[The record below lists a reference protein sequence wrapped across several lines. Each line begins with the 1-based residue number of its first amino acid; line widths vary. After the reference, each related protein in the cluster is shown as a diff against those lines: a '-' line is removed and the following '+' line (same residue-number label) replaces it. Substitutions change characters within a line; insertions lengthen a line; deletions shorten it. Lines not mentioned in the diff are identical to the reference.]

1 MKLDEKKLYQI
12 MSEFHMLGDEDYG
25 GQGTFQEAV
34 LVGYIYGIL
43 SESQYSSLRYDDPD
57 RKIFSFGGFNYVV
70 WFEEIISEDADQ
82 DDKLGEFEI
91 RIENVHDEENHDG
104 SDEPILIPVA
114 VEGPYTDDEI
124 RSFLENGDL

>member
-43 SESQYSSLRYDDPD
+43 SESQYSNLRYDDPD

-70 WFEEIISEDADQ
+70 WFEEIISEDAGQEDT
-82 DDKLGEFEI
+82 LGEYEI
-91 RIENVHDEENHDG
+91 RI
-104 SDEPILIPVA
+104 
-114 VEGPYTDDEI
+114 
-124 RSFLENGDL
+124 

>member
-1 MKLDEKKLYQI
+1 MKLDERKLYQI

-43 SESQYSSLRYDDPD
+43 SESQYSVLKDDEPD

-70 WFEEIISEDADQ
+70 WFEEIISETDE
-82 DDKLGEFEI
+82 KENPIGEYEI
-91 RIENVHDEENHDG
+91 RIEDIHEEPDPDPDEV
-104 SDEPILIPVA
+104 PIMIPVA
-114 VEGPYTDDEI
+114 VEGPYSDEDI
-124 RSFLENGDL
+124 RGFMENGDL